1 MNSAQRAQ
9 LQEELKQAKLDLI
22 SVQDQVRE
30 LQKQLVQ
37 SKVDETLKSIEKSS
51 SKTQGKIKDVDNK
64 ISMTEEDE
72 DKVKYYSKQIK
83 LIQQQQKEAKKYIKQ
98 LEEQKKAAKGFPDI
112 QEQITEEIENW
123 KDKQKDFNLELY
135 NTKKSIKDIY
145 KSLADEVVSIYKEMY
160 EKMRDI
166 ELEAHQKATQDKIDE
181 IDKEDEEAKY
191 QKELKEKNQ
200 AIQET
205 KDKISKLSMD
215 DSSEAK
221 SQVKDLEKQLQEQQE
236 ALDEYIKDRSNTK
249 RKEAL
254 QDQLDKDEESIN
266 NKYDDLVNDERA
278 FKKLEDKLMDGKITD
293 IAKQLNEFTKFI
305 NENMKSIGKS
315 ISNNLIDKLK
325 DAASALNTVTTGNTT
340 GKKVSSF
347 ASGGYTGTGLGA
359 GKLAFLHDK
368 ELILNKTDTENMLEA
383 VKQVRQTSTDNSVKT
398 ASKWGQ
404 PGKISDVL
412 SKSIALVTPTMN
424 AAVAGQTNLSKG
436 LIPTLKNL
444 SKPTVSPSS
453 RDSSPTYNIQIDKI
467 VETINESGNPQ
478 ETANLMYKQFVN
490 GLKNTGLNFNIT

>member
-1 MNSAQRAQ
+1 M
-9 LQEELKQAKLDLI
+9 
-22 SVQDQVRE
+22 
-30 LQKQLVQ
+30 
-37 SKVDETLKSIEKSS
+37 
-51 SKTQGKIKDVDNK
+51 
-64 ISMTEEDE
+64 
-72 DKVKYYSKQIK
+72 
-83 LIQQQQKEAKKYIKQ
+83 
-98 LEEQKKAAKGFPDI
+98 
-112 QEQITEEIENW
+112 
-123 KDKQKDFNLELY
+123 
-135 NTKKSIKDIY
+135 
-145 KSLADEVVSIYKEMY
+145 
-160 EKMRDI
+160 
-166 ELEAHQKATQDKIDE
+166 IDE

-205 KDKISKLSMD
+205 KDKINKLSMD

-254 QDQLDKDEESIN
+254 QDQLEKDEESIN

-305 NENMKSIGKS
+305 NENMNSIGKS

-383 VKQVRQTSTDNSVKT
+383 VKQVRQTSTDSSTKT

-412 SKSIALVTPTMN
+412 SKSIALVTPAMN
-424 AAVAGQTNLSKG
+424 AAVTSQTNLTKG
-436 LIPTLKNL
+436 LIPALKNL
-444 SKPTVSPSS
+444 STPTVSPSTPQGNTS
-453 RDSSPTYNIQIDKI
+453 NNQNSF
-467 VETINESGNPQ
+467 TINVTEASNAK
-478 ETANLMYKQFVN
+478 ETASLVYKQLAN